1 MKNYKDLI
9 VWQKAHALFLYIY
22 KQTVDFPKAEQFNL
36 TSQIRRAAT
45 SIPTNLAEG
54 CGKYSQ
60 VDFANYLQVAL
71 GSANEVEY
79 LALLAHEIGYLK
91 NESYRKLDAQV
102 NEVRAMIIGLVTKV
116 RRDAKSNI
124 KH

>member
-9 VWQKAHALFLYIY
+9 VWQKAHALVLYIY
-22 KQTVDFPKAEQFNL
+22 KQTLDFPKTEQFNL
-36 TSQIRRAAT
+36 TSQIRRAAI

-79 LALLAHEIGYLK
+79 LSLLAHEIGYLK
-91 NESYRKLDAQV
+91 NDPYQKLDSQV
-102 NEVRAMIIGLVTKV
+102 NEVRAMLISLVTKV
-116 RRDAKSNI
+116 RRDAKPNL